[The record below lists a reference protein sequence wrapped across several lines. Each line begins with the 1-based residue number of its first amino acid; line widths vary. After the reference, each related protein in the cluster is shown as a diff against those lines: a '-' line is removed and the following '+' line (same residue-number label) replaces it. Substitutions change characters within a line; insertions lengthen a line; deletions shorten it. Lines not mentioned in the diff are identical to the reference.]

1 MSWRIFAHAK
11 MMAQC
16 PQGGDAGLLM
26 PHIRRRDD
34 DLDWER
40 GTSCRHC
47 RHSSPSAV
55 LNFQTVTPS
64 RRRNGSF
71 TDFFNGILE
80 FCKRP
85 ERSNGCWVRGVTD

>member
-1 MSWRIFAHAK
+1 VLGLSSTTSCQPSLPASVMSWRIFAHAT

-16 PQGGDAGLLM
+16 PQEGDAGSLM

-47 RHSSPSAV
+47 RHSSPSTA
-55 LNFQTVTPS
+55 LNFQTVMPL
-64 RRRNGSF
+64 F
-71 TDFFNGILE
+71 W
-80 FCKRP
+80 C
-85 ERSNGCWVRGVTD
+85 